1 MWRAN
6 RAILADYALNFRV
19 SCAAS
24 VGGAQPLTAGN
35 VMIHQ
40 VLDSID
46 SAWMRLSQLPSR
58 KVAAAVAA
66 LLLGTGAT
74 AFAVANLVPDASQVL
89 VQQIVEPVQNLQS
102 QPTESAGQPRS
113 LLSAD
118 ALADLRLYRS
128 DITRS
133 TDSADTVLRRLG
145 INDPQAADYLRAD
158 NAARAGVWGR
168 PGRMLAA
175 EVDARQHLV
184 KLSVRWAPQD
194 DGSFNRL
201 TIERAGTGYSTKL
214 ETAPLVAST
223 RLAGGVIRSSLF
235 AATDDARIPD
245 AVAIQIA
252 SIFESNIDF
261 NSDLRRGDRFSVV
274 YETLEADGEPI
285 RAGKVLSAE
294 FVNGGKTR
302 QAMWFQETGVAKG
315 GYYGFDGKSMRH
327 AYLASPLEF
336 SRVSSG
342 FKMRFHPILQKWRAH
357 LGVDFAAATGTP
369 VRSVGDGEVSF
380 AGWQNG
386 FGNVVFVRHRNDHET
401 VYAHLS
407 KIMVKKGQKISQSEH
422 VGLVGATGWATG
434 PHLHFEF
441 RIAGQHHDPM
451 TIAQQSESVPINA
464 ASRPEFER
472 VAKLLQPKL
481 QAAAGMRLASAQ

>member
-1 MWRAN
+1 
-6 RAILADYALNFRV
+6 
-19 SCAAS
+19 
-24 VGGAQPLTAGN
+24 
-35 VMIHQ
+35 MIHQ

-58 KVAAAVAA
+58 KAAAAVAA

-74 AFAVANLVPDASQVL
+74 AFAVANLVPDASQVPVL
-89 VQQIVEPVQNLQS
+89 QIVEPVQSLQS
-102 QPTESAGQPRS
+102 QTDPQAVLQSGQPRS

-133 TDSADTVLRRLG
+133 SDSADTVLRRLG
-145 INDPQAADYLRAD
+145 VNDPQAANYLRAD

-168 PGRMLAA
+168 PGRIVSA
-175 EVDARQHLV
+175 EVDPSQRLT
-184 KLSVRWAPQD
+184 KLTVRWAPQD
-194 DGSFNRL
+194 DGTFNRL
-201 TIERAGTGYSTKL
+201 TVERTASGYTTQF

-223 RLAGGVIRSSLF
+223 RLSGGVIRSSLF
-235 AATDDARIPD
+235 AATDEARIPD
-245 AVAIQIA
+245 AVALQIA
-252 SIFESNIDF
+252 SVFESEIDF
-261 NSDLRRGDRFSVV
+261 HSDLRRGDRFSVV

-302 QAMWFQETGVAKG
+302 QAMWFQETGAVKG
-315 GYYGFDGKSMRH
+315 GYYGFDGKSTRH

-407 KIMVKKGQKISQSEH
+407 KIMVKKGQRISQSEY

-464 ASRPEFER
+464 ASRPAFER
-472 VAKLLQPKL
+472 LAKVLQPQL